1 MSRALDPALAAALAS
16 GLIQPFF
23 LAQLTFKSQTD
34 YVWPGTGNLVWNSQ
48 TYIGVGSLAKIGV
61 IQEGTDVQAY
71 GTTVT
76 LSGIDPVLLGEC
88 MNDIQPG
95 APAKLW
101 FGCLSQGVI
110 VGAPYLL
117 FSGTMDLPTVSVGV
131 DTISITLALE
141 TRMLDLSRATNRRYT
156 SADQRLKYPTDIGF
170 SWVEQLND
178 LALRWGS

>member
-1 MSRALDPALAAALAS
+1 
-16 GLIQPFF
+16 
-23 LAQLTFKSQTD
+23 
-34 YVWPGTGNLVWNSQ
+34 
-48 TYIGVGSLAKIGV
+48 
-61 IQEGTDVQAY
+61 
-71 GTTVT
+71 
-76 LSGIDPVLLGEC
+76 

-101 FGCLSQGVI
+101 FGCLSQGTI

-156 SADQRLKYPTDIGF
+156 SADQRLLYPTDTGF

>member
-1 MSRALDPALAAALAS
+1 MSRALDSALANAFTT
-16 GLIQPFF
+16 GLIQPFVM
-23 LAQLTFKSQTD
+23 AKLTFRSQTQ
-34 YVWPGTGNLVWNSQ
+34 YVWTGVGNIVWNSQ
-48 TYIGVGSLAKIGV
+48 TYVGLGSLAKIGT

-88 MNDIQPG
+88 MTDIQTG
-95 APAKLW
+95 APAALW
-101 FGCLSQGVI
+101 FGCMSNGVI
-110 VGAPYLL
+110 IGAPYRL
-117 FSGTMDLPTVSVGV
+117 FSGTMDQPTVSVGV

-178 LALRWGS
+178 LALNWGS